1 MMMRTRSSHGSEPR
15 VCSYNSKTLEFE
27 HLLPP
32 ASPVAT
38 SISFLQYHPI
48 SVVSQLHR
56 SSLSGISI
64 DIVWSDLLALSEGEK
79 FSCIAVK
86 THHRTEKASAV
97 ISAHSSQRPSCY
109 PKHYWCDAAV
119 ICFEVICQGYFYI
132 WDPRLSCCPVLF
144 RYGFPDK
151 AVRAV
156 PKVKNS
162 HVVCGTLVVLI
173 VFSDFKV
180 IYYCEPSVVEVVWT
194 YFE

>member
-56 SSLSGISI
+56 FSLSDISN

-86 THHRTEKASAV
+86 THHRPTKASAV

-109 PKHYWCDAAV
+109 PKHYWCDAAE
-119 ICFEVICQGYFYI
+119 FALNNL
-132 WDPRLSCCPVLF
+132 PRLFLYLRS
-144 RYGFPDK
+144 K
-151 AVRAV
+151 
-156 PKVKNS
+156 
-162 HVVCGTLVVLI
+162 VVLLSSCP
-173 VFSDFKV
+173 FSIRF
-180 IYYCEPSVVEVVWT
+180 SR
-194 YFE
+194 